1 MFVSARVSNLR
12 PFLHIVV
19 VAVTFVIV
27 VGKLSPCVGTVN
39 LQPHVWTQLVVLTF
53 PE

>member
-12 PFLHIVV
+12 PFVHIVV
-19 VAVTFVIV
+19 VAVTFVIA
-27 VGKLSPCVGTVN
+27 VGSFPCVGTVN